1 MNKMITDLTDS
12 SEISQSVKSEKS
24 VIRNKKEISNRKEE
38 SVLNDINTTVIC
50 KQMQ

>member
-1 MNKMITDLTDS
+1 MNKMITDLT
-12 SEISQSVKSEKS
+12 EIRKSKKKKKS

-38 SVLNDINTTVIC
+38 SVLNDINTSVIC